1 MLPVFRHPFH
11 ALGGSA
17 EIVLAAPHE
26 AEAQRLARL
35 GVAEVLRIEHKY
47 SRYRADSLI
56 GRINAQAGAEP
67 VALDDETLALL
78 RFVDTLHQDSE
89 GLFDPTSG
97 VLRRAWDFRRPR
109 LPRADEL
116 APLLALIGWPRVQRE
131 GQTLRLPQAGMELDF
146 GGFGK
151 EYAADRAAA
160 VLLAAGV
167 RHGHVNLAGDIRVLG
182 PKPDGQPWQIGIQH
196 PRQPGQLVASLPL
209 HQGGL
214 ATSGDYERYFEL
226 DGQRYCHV
234 LNPRTGWPVR
244 FWRSVS
250 VVAPLSVAAGA
261 LSTLAMLK
269 ESDGLTLLQRS
280 GLPFLAI
287 DPNGALW
294 RDAIH

>member
-1 MLPVFRHPFH
+1 MQVFRHPFQ

-17 EIVLAAPHE
+17 EIVLAASDE
-26 AEAQRLARL
+26 AEARRLAQI
-35 GVAEVLRIEHKY
+35 GIDEVLRIEHKY

-56 GRINAQAGAEP
+56 GRINAQAGGEP
-67 VALDDETLALL
+67 VELDDETLALL
-78 RFVDTLHQDSE
+78 RFADTLHQDSD

-97 VLRRAWDFRRPR
+97 VLRRAWNFKQPR
-109 LPRADEL
+109 LPQPDEL
-116 APLLALIGWPRVQRE
+116 VPLVALIGWPRVARE
-131 GQTLRLPQAGMELDF
+131 GKSLRLPEAGMELDF

-160 VLLAAGV
+160 ALKAAGV
-167 RHGHVNLAGDIRVLG
+167 RNGHVNLAGDIRVLG
-182 PKPDGQPWQIGIQH
+182 PKPDGKPWQIGIQH
-196 PRQPGQLVASLPL
+196 PRQPGKLIASLPL

-250 VVAPLSVAAGA
+250 VVAPLTVAAGA
-261 LSTLAMLK
+261 LSSLAMLK
-269 ESDGLTLLQRS
+269 EQEGLELLQRS

-287 DPNGALW
+287 DPDGALL
-294 RDAIH
+294 RDALP